1 MFKSIFLVG
10 YFCVNTD
17 CVSVNQKHD
26 NLDKCE
32 KQGMELH
39 LLMKEYDINK
49 YRFSCVDATDYKEF

>member
-10 YFCVNTD
+10 YFCINSV
-17 CVSVNQKHD
+17 CISVNQKHN

-49 YRFSCVDATDYKEF
+49 YRFSCVDATDYREF